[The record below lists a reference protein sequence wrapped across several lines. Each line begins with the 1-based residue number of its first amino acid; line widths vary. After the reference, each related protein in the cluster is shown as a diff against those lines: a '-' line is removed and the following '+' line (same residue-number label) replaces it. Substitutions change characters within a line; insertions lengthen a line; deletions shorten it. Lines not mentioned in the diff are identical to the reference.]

1 MARRTPVLLL
11 VLVFLGSIFA
21 AGAAP
26 EKPAEKVPEKKESP
40 KPPEKKEEPKPPQ
53 EDDYELYAILVDAID
68 EVERNYVKEM
78 DRRELIEAAIEGV
91 LDKLDP
97 YSAYINP
104 KQISDFRGTV
114 YGEFGGIGIQL
125 APDPRQLTIF
135 SPLVGTPAYRAGLLA
150 GDRIVEI
157 EGQSTEGINIEE
169 AIRRLKGK
177 PGSKVKLAVIHPGK
191 HEKVEVT
198 LTRENIHVDTVLGDR
213 RKPDDSWDFMLMP
226 KEHVGYVRVTVFTR
240 DTAGELRTVLKQLR
254 TAEMRGLILDLRF
267 NPGGLLNSAI
277 EVSDLFISEGRI
289 VSTKGRNTPEQA
301 WDAKKEG
308 TFEGFPMVVLVNRYS
323 ASASEIVAA
332 CLQDHQRAA
341 IVGERT
347 WGKGSVQ
354 NVIELEG
361 GKSLL
366 KLTTASYRRPN
377 GKDIH
382 RFFDNKDQQEWG
394 VTPDKGFE
402 LKLSDGGMEELILDR
417 RQRDVVHPNHDQPE
431 KPQQPGQ
438 PEENPAAPGGKPA
451 GGDQQKPKPEERPP
465 QSADPQAGTPAP
477 KDRQQD
483 AQPHQGAAQGSEKP
497 AFIDRQLQMAVDYV
511 VKELAKAK

>member
-1 MARRTPVLLL
+1 VAVTFSALLL

-26 EKPAEKVPEKKESP
+26 EKPAEKPPE
-40 KPPEKKEEPKPPQ
+40 KPPEKKEEPKPPK
-53 EDDYELYAILVDAID
+53 EDYYELYAILVDAID
-68 EVERNYVKEM
+68 QVERNYVKEI

-91 LDKLDP
+91 LDRLDP

-125 APDPRQLTIF
+125 APDPRRLTIF
-135 SPLVGTPAYRAGLLA
+135 SPLVGTPAYRAGLLP

-157 EGQSTEGINIEE
+157 EGQSTEGMNIEE
-169 AIRRLKGK
+169 AIRRLKGE
-177 PGSKVKLAVIHPGK
+177 PGTKVKLAVIRPGK
-191 HEKVEVT
+191 HEKVDFT
-198 LTRENIHVDTVLGDR
+198 LTRENIHVDTVLADR
-213 RKPDDSWDFMLMP
+213 RKEDNSWDFMLKP
-226 KEHVGYVRVTVFTR
+226 KEHIGYVRVTVFTR
-240 DTAGELRTVLKQLR
+240 DTVRELRTVLEQLR
-254 TAEMRGLILDLRF
+254 SAGMRGLILDLRF
-267 NPGGLLNSAI
+267 NPGGLLSSAI

-289 VSTKGRNTPEQA
+289 VSTKGRNTPEQT

-308 TFEGFPMVVLVNRYS
+308 TFEGFPMAVLVNRYS

-332 CLQDHQRAA
+332 CLQDHQRAV

-394 VTPDKGFE
+394 VTPDKRFE
-402 LKLSDGGMEELILDR
+402 LKLSDAEMEELLLDR
-417 RQRDVVHPNHDQPE
+417 RRRDVVYPNHNKEEKAEQPE
-431 KPQQPGQ
+431 QPA
-438 PEENPAAPGGKPA
+438 EKPAAPRGYPA
-451 GGDQQKPKPEERPP
+451 GGDQQQPKPEENP
-465 QSADPQAGTPAP
+465 QQPADETP
-477 KDRQQD
+477 KDQG
-483 AQPHQGAAQGSEKP
+483 QGAKPQHGATEQPEKP
-497 AFIDRQLQMAVDYV
+497 AFIDRQLQMAVDYL
-511 VKELAKAK
+511 VKELAKAE